1 MPINGSCKNN
11 TVSQGCETIYLNNVN
26 NCFIGPQSSNIFM
39 INSENVSIGSNNS
52 CHIIGIKESSNLY
65 HETEHRIDLSKI
77 FESGGEG
84 IGYLKENLEDLK
96 VEGGNVENITIG
108 NSCSYI
114 TVSAHCKNVSIG
126 NGCSR
131 IYIPGKHNVEY
142 THDVTIGNGVN
153 YINYDCR
160 NNFDSLYRYLY
171 YPMQYVHIEDGTSS
185 LCFKNEEL
193 KTSGVDLTMRNY
205 VVDYTANIYSAQ
217 NWTTAR
223 YKISSIIS
231 NSEHVRWIT
240 NSKIA
245 GVIDWVPSDLYTL
258 INESENLTVKVR
270 GHIITSPSDDRVY
283 DLDGA
288 QITASLNGVS
298 SQEIYLTIG
307 EDGKSAYS
315 DVNISY
321 YSSEQIFASV
331 KSNLSNIQFPTTF
344 YASGTVTKYY
354 IKWSNTTT
362 DSMEYFRLNAFE
374 SGILA
379 ESRPDVNSVDLSKT
393 VYVDVFLGV
402 ELTLIDNNS
411 GDDL

>member
-1 MPINGSCKNN
+1 
-11 TVSQGCETIYLNNVN
+11 
-26 NCFIGPQSSNIFM
+26 M

-402 ELTLIDNNS
+402 ELTPIDNNS